1 MSQFKKAKKKMKPNK
16 IKLSPIYNKI
26 QLLIKFLMEKIN
38 SILKLMK
45 MSYCKKQLLN
55 ESKLILSDRNNKFKL
70 IKHRNCK

>member
-26 QLLIKFLMEKIN
+26 QLLIKFLMVKIN